1 MRTLQLAIK
10 RLFDIV
16 ASICLILFLII
27 IPILIV
33 VPVVIK
39 LTSRGPAIFTQIR
52 VGKDGKEFKIY
63 KFRTMLLPEDRI
75 CKDGRVLEPNE
86 SITKVGNI
94 LRKTSLDELP
104 QIFNI
109 LLGDMSFVGPRP
121 MIPSQVKKI
130 SDYNKGRHIMRPGVT
145 GWAQV
150 NGRNNLTWDEK
161 LKYDMEYVEKF
172 NLFLDIKIFFKTV
185 KVIFAREGI
194 EYVHTMDQN
203 NKNKEDKNA

>member
-1 MRTLQLAIK
+1 MKSVQFAVK

-16 ASICLILFLII
+16 ASIGLILCLIIV
-27 IPILIV
+27 PVLIV
-33 VPVVIK
+33 VPIAIK
-39 LTSRGPAIFTQIR
+39 LTSRGPAVFTQIR

-75 CKDGRVLEPNE
+75 DKDGNILEPND

-121 MIPSQVKKI
+121 MIPSQVAKI
-130 SDYNKGRHIMRPGVT
+130 SEYNKGRHVMRPGVT

-150 NGRNNLTWDEK
+150 NGRNSLTWDQK
-161 LKYDMEYVEKF
+161 LKYDMEYVENF
-172 NLFLDIKIFFKTV
+172 NLLLDIKIFFKTV

-203 NKNKEDKNA
+203 NQNKVD